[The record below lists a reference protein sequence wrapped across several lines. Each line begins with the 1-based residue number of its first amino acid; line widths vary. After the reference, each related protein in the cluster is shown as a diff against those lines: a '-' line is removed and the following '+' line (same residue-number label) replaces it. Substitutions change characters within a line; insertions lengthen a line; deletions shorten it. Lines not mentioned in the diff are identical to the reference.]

1 MTERENAHVK
11 LRVCVCVKMFETI
24 NGRQAES
31 ARPRELK
38 SSTTFNRIQYTFI
51 FGSLVI
57 LKITETERERERGS
71 THVLLRVCVCVKMFE
86 TVKGG

>member
-31 ARPRELK
+31 ARPSELK

-57 LKITETERERERGS
+57 LKITETERERERESEREG
-71 THVLLRVCVCVKMFE
+71 VLMYYCVFVCA
-86 TVKGG
+86 